1 MNNSNCLN
9 QCLLN
14 RSVTSSTSVS
24 CILYYYFL
32 LPKTFLLR
40 LSMQPVLCVFV
51 NLCLC
56 PPMNLSL
63 SLYYAKLGTCFFEIF
78 FAASPFIF
86 EFPLKNIVQIPLY
99 HRIFLIKD
107 RDTLN

>member
-14 RSVTSSTSVS
+14 RSVTSHLKCLMYFV
-24 CILYYYFL
+24 LLFL

-56 PPMNLSL
+56 PPMNLT
-63 SLYYAKLGTCFFEIF
+63 LYYAKLLGTDFFEIF